1 MRLDTASLELQESVD
16 LIVERE
22 ETNME
27 RSSREKRETFI

>member
-1 MRLDTASLELQESVD
+1 MRLDSASLELQESVD